1 MLSLAACASPGGRL
15 PDAVPSTSMSDQLIQ
30 AAADGDTATVI
41 ALLEGGADIDWQ
53 GDDGRTPV
61 MAATVGNH
69 ADTVR
74 ALIDAEANVD
84 IRDARLDNPFLYA
97 GAEGLLDIL
106 RLTIDAGAD
115 PSLTNRFGGT
125 ALIPAS
131 ERGHV
136 EVVRELLTNTDV
148 DVDHVNNLGWTALLE
163 AIVLSNGDERHQ
175 QVVQLLVDHG
185 ADITIGDKD
194 GVTPLE
200 HARSRGFTEIERI
213 LEAAAGRRAALAGR
227 ALRGFADWLAG
238 RITATLQPRSLAAS
252 SRGATAAGS
261 PGASV
266 PCTRTAAG
274 PATPGGGR

>member
-1 MLSLAACASPGGRL
+1 
-15 PDAVPSTSMSDQLIQ
+15 MSDQLIQ
-30 AAADGDTATVI
+30 AAADGDTASVI

-136 EVVRELLTNTDV
+136 DVVRELLTEHRRRRRPRQQPRLDRAAGG
-148 DVDHVNNLGWTALLE
+148 DRPEQRRRTAP
-163 AIVLSNGDERHQ
+163 AGRPAA
-175 QVVQLLVDHG
+175 G
-185 ADITIGDKD
+185 
-194 GVTPLE
+194 
-200 HARSRGFTEIERI
+200 RSRGRHHDRRQGRRHAARTRSIARIYRDRTDPRRGWDVLTERPAAFAPPIEI
-213 LEAAAGRRAALAGR
+213 AAAAPARLLRAAADDREDLGGLAVLEREVGAPLEVDEAGR
-227 ALRGFADWLAG
+227 FEGLA
-238 RITATLQPRSLAAS
+238 RLVS
-252 SRGATAAGS
+252 
-261 PGASV
+261 
-266 PCTRTAAG
+266 
-274 PATPGGGR
+274 

>member
-1 MLSLAACASPGGRL
+1 MSGIAGESPGAL
-15 PDAVPSTSMSDQLIQ
+15 SSDAMSDQLIQ
-30 AAADGDTATVI
+30 AAADGDTATVV
-41 ALLEGGADIDWQ
+41 ALLEGGADVDWQ

-69 ADTVR
+69 VDTVR

-106 RLTIDAGAD
+106 RLTIEAGAD
-115 PSLTNRFGGT
+115 PSLTNRYGGT

-136 EVVRELLTNTDV
+136 EVVRELLTNSDV

-200 HARSRGFTEIERI
+200 HARQRGFTEIERI
-213 LEAAAGRRAALAGR
+213 L
-227 ALRGFADWLAG
+227 
-238 RITATLQPRSLAAS
+238 LAAS
-252 SRGATAAGS
+252 AG
-261 PGASV
+261 
-266 PCTRTAAG
+266 
-274 PATPGGGR
+274 

>member
-1 MLSLAACASPGGRL
+1 MVSDLDTLAPVVERLAEPRGPLNPFRDVPVAGDGLCLAHCASPGGGR
-15 PDAVPSTSMSDQLIQ
+15 PAVQIHVHGDQLIG
-30 AAADGDTATVI
+30 AADSTATVI

-53 GDDGRTPV
+53 GDDGRTAV

-106 RLTIDAGAD
+106 RLTIAAGAD

-136 EVVRELLTNTDV
+136 EVVGAADEHRRRRRPRQQSRLDRAAGG
-148 DVDHVNNLGWTALLE
+148 DR
-163 AIVLSNGDERHQ
+163 LSNGDER
-175 QVVQLLVDHG
+175 
-185 ADITIGDKD
+185 
-194 GVTPLE
+194 
-200 HARSRGFTEIERI
+200 RSG
-213 LEAAAGRRAALAGR
+213 L
-227 ALRGFADWLAG
+227 
-238 RITATLQPRSLAAS
+238 AS
-252 SRGATAAGS
+252 SCSSITGPTS
-261 PGASV
+261 PSA
-266 PCTRTAAG
+266 TRTASRRWSTRDRAASRRSSGSSSPRPRAEDRAG

>member
-1 MLSLAACASPGGRL
+1 MAAGRQVALSSVA
-15 PDAVPSTSMSDQLIQ
+15 MSDRLIQ
-30 AAADGDTATVI
+30 AAADGDTETVI
-41 ALLEGGADIDWQ
+41 ALLDEGADVDWQ

-69 ADTVR
+69 VDTVR

-106 RLTIDAGAD
+106 RLTIEAGAD
-115 PSLTNRFGGT
+115 PTITNRFGGT

-136 EVVRELLTNTDV
+136 DVVRELLTNSDV

-175 QVVQLLVDHG
+175 QIVQLLVDHG
-185 ADITIGDKD
+185 ADISIGDKD
-194 GVTPLE
+194 GVTPLD
-200 HARSRGFTEIERI
+200 HARSRGFTEIVRI
-213 LEAAAGRRAALAGR
+213 LEAAAR
-227 ALRGFADWLAG
+227 D
-238 RITATLQPRSLAAS
+238 
-252 SRGATAAGS
+252 
-261 PGASV
+261 
-266 PCTRTAAG
+266 
-274 PATPGGGR
+274 